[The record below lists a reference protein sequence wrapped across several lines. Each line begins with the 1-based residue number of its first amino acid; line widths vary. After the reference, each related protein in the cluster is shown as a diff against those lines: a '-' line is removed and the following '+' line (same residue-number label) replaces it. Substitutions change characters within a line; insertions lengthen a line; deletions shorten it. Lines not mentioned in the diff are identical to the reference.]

1 MALPKN
7 TCHQIVSNCIYQ
19 VGLYSRWQAWEN
31 DPSQWWKGPFTGW
44 ATAGQL
50 LAGWEK
56 EHLDG
61 FANWFSNSCV
71 SLSFWWRGQSQRRKR
86 YCFWERKNRQT
97 QKTIPLTPVN
107 RDMKSQRWVWFGL
120 EGWSNGELG
129 RGWYRSWG
137 KIKPHQ
143 RTKVRLSIGW
153 TCGGGRQLKRGIL
166 FRQQP
171 IGLSPRSFGKSLTS
185 SFDRYNTCHALMWK
199 KVNFLK
205 TFRIFIICYGF
216 PYI

>member
-1 MALPKN
+1 M
-7 TCHQIVSNCIYQ
+7 TS
-19 VGLYSRWQAWEN
+19 VGEWSKPMVKRTIHWLGHRWAAFGRMGKKSWGTVLLI
-31 DPSQWWKGPFTGW
+31 DSQTPVWVCPFDGKDKVKGGKDTD
-44 ATAGQL
+44 A
-50 LAGWEK
+50 
-56 EHLDG
+56 
-61 FANWFSNSCV
+61 
-71 SLSFWWRGQSQRRKR
+71 
-86 YCFWERKNRQT
+86 EREQNRQT
-97 QKTIPLTPVN
+97 QKMIPLTPVN

-199 KVNFLK
+199 KSQFSEEFQNIYYLLWVPLHL
-205 TFRIFIICYGF
+205 TA
-216 PYI
+216 